1 MYNFFFKFGAWSV
14 IRRICI
20 TDCYNGTGDDTVDDG
35 RDDTVNHG
43 RDDTVDDASNDTVD
57 EKTCFQDEEYKI
69 TDSVFETNQVLKRC
83 IVK

>member
-1 MYNFFFKFGAWSV
+1 M
-14 IRRICI
+14 
-20 TDCYNGTGDDTVDDG
+20 DDG

-43 RDDTVDDASNDTVD
+43 RDNTVDDASNDTVD